1 MKTHV
6 KHHLS
11 KYKGYPDF
19 GICGHKGAKKFSY
32 LVEEVDC
39 MNCRRELTKYVPWK
53 QESVAQ
59 GREETNDMGHSH
71 YPFNVRVKE

>member
-19 GICGHKGAKKFSY
+19 GICGHKGAKKFSV
-32 LVEEVDC
+32 LLEEINC
-39 MNCRRELTKYVPWK
+39 MNCRRELTKFRPWK
-53 QESVAQ
+53 QESVAY
-59 GREETNDMGHSH
+59 GREENNDIEHSH
-71 YPFNVRVKE
+71 YPFNVRVRE